1 MKALYDYWKKDG
13 VPKAKSY
20 FGDDTSNSIR
30 DKTCEV
36 IDQRGV
42 IYYAI
47 LTDFFYNK
55 QNKKDYRPS
64 WLCFFAPELPVR
76 AFEPVQRTAKK
87 SS

>member
-1 MKALYDYWKKDG
+1 MAYASAFTGDYR
-13 VPKAKSY
+13 VS
-20 FGDDTSNSIR
+20 R
-30 DKTCEV
+30 REV
-36 IDQRGV
+36 KRIFSDIFNLRVV

>member
-1 MKALYDYWKKDG
+1 MKLTALG
-13 VPKAKSY
+13 MS
-20 FGDDTSNSIR
+20 T
-30 DKTCEV
+30 
-36 IDQRGV
+36 V

-64 WLCFFAPELPVR
+64 WLCFFAPELPAR